1 MLELKT
7 AIRLESLRQP
17 FKKALVTAAQLG
29 ADGVEINGRT
39 ELRPADMSR
48 TAVRHLQK
56 MLSDLNLKVSAI
68 HFPTRRG
75 YGVAEDLDRRIDATK
90 SAMTMA
96 YELGCNVVVNKIGS
110 VPADVEHPQWS
121 TLVQAL
127 TDLGNFS
134 QKSGAW
140 LAARA
145 GSEGSQTLKQ
155 LIDSLPLHSLTVDF
169 DPGDF
174 LINGFDVNESM
185 KTLASHV
192 TSFRARDAV
201 QDLSQ
206 GRGVEVQLG
215 RGSVDWA
222 YLLGALEEHNYRGY
236 LTIQRDTEQNSIVQC
251 GEAIEYLTNLFR

>member
-17 FKKALVTAAQLG
+17 FKKALITAANLG

-96 YELGCNVVVNKIGS
+96 YELGCNVVVNKMKFQPKVRG
-110 VPADVEHPQWS
+110 
-121 TLVQAL
+121 LV
-127 TDLGNFS
+127 
-134 QKSGAW
+134 
-140 LAARA
+140 
-145 GSEGSQTLKQ
+145 
-155 LIDSLPLHSLTVDF
+155 
-169 DPGDF
+169 
-174 LINGFDVNESM
+174 
-185 KTLASHV
+185 
-192 TSFRARDAV
+192 
-201 QDLSQ
+201 
-206 GRGVEVQLG
+206 GRQSRFGG
-215 RGSVDWA
+215 R
-222 YLLGALEEHNYRGY
+222 
-236 LTIQRDTEQNSIVQC
+236 
-251 GEAIEYLTNLFR
+251 

>member
-17 FKKALVTAAQLG
+17 FKKALVTASRLG
-29 ADGVEINGRT
+29 ANGVEINGQT
-39 ELRPADMSR
+39 TLRPAEMSR
-48 TAVRHLQK
+48 TAVRHLRK

-68 HFPTRRG
+68 HFPTRQG
-75 YGVAEDLDRRIDATK
+75 YGVAQDLDRRIDATK

-96 YELGCNVVVNKIGS
+96 YELGCNIVVNRIGM
-110 VPADVEHPQWS
+110 VPADPMHPQWT

-145 GSEGSQTLKQ
+145 GSEDAETLNQ
-155 LIDSLPLHSLTVDF
+155 LIDSLPMHSLTVDF

-185 KTLASHV
+185 KTLGSHV

-222 YLLGALEEHNYRGY
+222 FLLGTLEENDYKGY
-236 LTIQRDTEQNSIVQC
+236 LTIQRETEENSIVQC